1 MKSYES
7 IKAEQNKKIEKLIE
21 SYKEKLASV
30 KVIISDKQ
38 NRKAQRALKMAFKQ
52 IIADLE
58 DSLLG
63 IVV

>member
-30 KVIISDKQ
+30 KVIISDKD
-38 NRKAQRALKMAFKQ
+38 NRKSQRALKMAFKQ